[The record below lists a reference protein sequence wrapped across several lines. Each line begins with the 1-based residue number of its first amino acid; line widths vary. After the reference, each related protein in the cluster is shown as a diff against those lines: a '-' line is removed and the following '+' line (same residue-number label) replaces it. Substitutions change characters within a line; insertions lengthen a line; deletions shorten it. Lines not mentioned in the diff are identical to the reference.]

1 MEFGVVS
8 GAAIMGMVCTL
19 IISVGLPIG
28 LLIFAKIKYKASI
41 ATFFIGAGTF
51 ILFAM
56 LLEQC
61 LHTGVIALLGGA
73 DKLTANI
80 WLYALYGGTAAA
92 VFEETGRWIA
102 IKFFLKNKQD
112 RANAFMYG
120 IGHGGIEAIII
131 VGLTSISNIASAF
144 AINSGIIQTSLG
156 LLDDA
161 TKATVYAQLSQLWT
175 LPALQ
180 FYLGGI
186 ERVSAIISHIV
197 MTFFIYKGV
206 KSGKKK
212 YIALA
217 YVYHFVLDCGTVL
230 LANVAGV
237 VVVEVI
243 LLAFSALGAFYAYNI
258 NKDEQELS

>member
-102 IKFFLKNKQD
+102 IKFFLK
-112 RANAFMYG
+112 
-120 IGHGGIEAIII
+120 
-131 VGLTSISNIASAF
+131 LP
-144 AINSGIIQTSLG
+144 SLSLWQHRLIPSQKCLR
-156 LLDDA
+156 LLSRC
-161 TKATVYAQLSQLWT
+161 LRWRSL
-175 LPALQ
+175 
-180 FYLGGI
+180 
-186 ERVSAIISHIV
+186 
-197 MTFFIYKGV
+197 
-206 KSGKKK
+206 
-212 YIALA
+212 
-217 YVYHFVLDCGTVL
+217 
-230 LANVAGV
+230 
-237 VVVEVI
+237 
-243 LLAFSALGAFYAYNI
+243 
-258 NKDEQELS
+258 